1 MNYEEAREYLDQVS
15 KGGSVLGLDN
25 MRELLKRLENPQDS
39 LKFVHISGTNG
50 KGSVLA
56 YVSTVFKEAGY
67 RTGRYISPTL
77 FSYREKIQVNESF
90 IGREDLAR
98 LTEEVKKAAEEM
110 QNSGKGFPTIFEIET
125 ALAFLYFAEQKCDIV
140 ILETGLGGALDA
152 TNVIK
157 TSVMEVIT
165 SISMDHMEFLGDT
178 LGKIALQKA
187 GIIKPHTSVV
197 SAVQDMEAMEVIRDV
212 CRKKECVFDTVDQE
226 QIKDISYGYEGQ
238 AMEVIRDVCRKKEC
252 VFDTVDQEQI
262 KDISYGYEGQSF
274 SYKDWKNIKISL
286 MGSYQIKN
294 AALALEAIEALRKLG
309 YELND
314 KAVYQGMKT
323 AVWKGRFT
331 VLMGSYQIKNA
342 ALALEA
348 IEALRKLGYELND
361 KAVYQGMKTAVW
373 KGRFT
378 VISKEPFIIMD
389 GAHNQAAAEE
399 LVRSL
404 KLYYPGKK
412 FYYIFGMFRDK
423 DYHQVIRLT
432 APLAEYIVTVE
443 TPENPRALPA
453 EELKKAVAEVN
464 PSVEA
469 AGSLR
474 MAVNQVMEQIDKDA
488 VIVIFGSLSFLGEA
502 EMAVNR
508 YKMEAAD

>member
-25 MRELLKRLENPQDS
+25 MRELLKRLENPQDG

-152 TNVIK
+152 TNVIT

-238 AMEVIRDVCRKKEC
+238 
-252 VFDTVDQEQI
+252 
-262 KDISYGYEGQSF
+262 SF
-274 SYKDWKNIKISL
+274 SYKDWKNIKIS
-286 MGSYQIKN
+286 
-294 AALALEAIEALRKLG
+294 
-309 YELND
+309 
-314 KAVYQGMKT
+314 
-323 AVWKGRFT
+323 
-331 VLMGSYQIKNA
+331 LMGSYQIKNA

-432 APLAEYIVTVE
+432 APLAEHIVTVE

-469 AGSLR
+469 AGNLR
-474 MAVNQVMEQIDKDA
+474 MAVNRVMEQIDKDA

>member
-15 KGGSVLGLDN
+15 KGGSILGLDN

-152 TNVIK
+152 TNVIT

-238 AMEVIRDVCRKKEC
+238 
-252 VFDTVDQEQI
+252 
-262 KDISYGYEGQSF
+262 SF
-274 SYKDWKNIKISL
+274 SYKDWKNIKIS
-286 MGSYQIKN
+286 
-294 AALALEAIEALRKLG
+294 
-309 YELND
+309 
-314 KAVYQGMKT
+314 
-323 AVWKGRFT
+323 
-331 VLMGSYQIKNA
+331 LMGSYQIKNA

-432 APLAEYIVTVE
+432 APLAEHIVTVE

-474 MAVNQVMEQIDKDA
+474 MAVNRVMEQIDKDA

-508 YKMEAAD
+508 YKMEVAD

>member
-15 KGGSVLGLDN
+15 KGGSILGLDN

-152 TNVIK
+152 TNVIT

-238 AMEVIRDVCRKKEC
+238 
-252 VFDTVDQEQI
+252 
-262 KDISYGYEGQSF
+262 SF
-274 SYKDWKNIKISL
+274 SYKDWKNIKIS
-286 MGSYQIKN
+286 
-294 AALALEAIEALRKLG
+294 
-309 YELND
+309 
-314 KAVYQGMKT
+314 
-323 AVWKGRFT
+323 
-331 VLMGSYQIKNA
+331 LMGSYQIKNA

-432 APLAEYIVTVE
+432 APLAEHIVTVE

-469 AGSLR
+469 AGNLR

-508 YKMEAAD
+508 YKMEVAD

>member
-25 MRELLKRLENPQDS
+25 MRELLKRLENPQDG

-90 IGREDLAR
+90 IGREDLAH

-238 AMEVIRDVCRKKEC
+238 
-252 VFDTVDQEQI
+252 
-262 KDISYGYEGQSF
+262 SF
-274 SYKDWKNIKISL
+274 SYKDWKNIKIS
-286 MGSYQIKN
+286 
-294 AALALEAIEALRKLG
+294 
-309 YELND
+309 
-314 KAVYQGMKT
+314 
-323 AVWKGRFT
+323 
-331 VLMGSYQIKNA
+331 LMGSYQIKNA

-432 APLAEYIVTVE
+432 APLAEHIVTVE

-474 MAVNQVMEQIDKDA
+474 MAVNRVMEQIDKDA

-508 YKMEAAD
+508 YKMEVAD

>member
-15 KGGSVLGLDN
+15 KGGSILGLDN

-90 IGREDLAR
+90 IGREDLAH

-152 TNVIK
+152 TNVIT

-238 AMEVIRDVCRKKEC
+238 
-252 VFDTVDQEQI
+252 
-262 KDISYGYEGQSF
+262 SF
-274 SYKDWKNIKISL
+274 SYKDWKNIKIS
-286 MGSYQIKN
+286 
-294 AALALEAIEALRKLG
+294 
-309 YELND
+309 
-314 KAVYQGMKT
+314 
-323 AVWKGRFT
+323 
-331 VLMGSYQIKNA
+331 LMGSYQIKNA

-432 APLAEYIVTVE
+432 APLAEHIVTVE

-474 MAVNQVMEQIDKDA
+474 MAVNRVMEQIDKDA

>member
-152 TNVIK
+152 TNVIT

-238 AMEVIRDVCRKKEC
+238 
-252 VFDTVDQEQI
+252 
-262 KDISYGYEGQSF
+262 SF
-274 SYKDWKNIKISL
+274 SYKDWKNIKIS
-286 MGSYQIKN
+286 
-294 AALALEAIEALRKLG
+294 
-309 YELND
+309 
-314 KAVYQGMKT
+314 
-323 AVWKGRFT
+323 
-331 VLMGSYQIKNA
+331 LMGSYQIKNA

-432 APLAEYIVTVE
+432 APLAEHIVTVE

-469 AGSLR
+469 AGNLR
-474 MAVNQVMEQIDKDA
+474 MAVNRVMEQSDKDA

-508 YKMEAAD
+508 YKMEVAD

>member
-238 AMEVIRDVCRKKEC
+238 
-252 VFDTVDQEQI
+252 
-262 KDISYGYEGQSF
+262 SF
-274 SYKDWKNIKISL
+274 SYKDWKNIKIS
-286 MGSYQIKN
+286 
-294 AALALEAIEALRKLG
+294 
-309 YELND
+309 
-314 KAVYQGMKT
+314 
-323 AVWKGRFT
+323 
-331 VLMGSYQIKNA
+331 LMGSYQIKNA

-432 APLAEYIVTVE
+432 APLAEHIVTVE

-474 MAVNQVMEQIDKDA
+474 MAVNRVMEQIDKDA

-508 YKMEAAD
+508 YKMEVAD

>member
-77 FSYREKIQVNESF
+77 FSYREKIQVNERF

-98 LTEEVKKAAEEM
+98 LTAKVKKAAEEM
-110 QNSGKGFPTIFEIET
+110 KNSGKGSPTIFEIET
-125 ALAFLYFAEQKCDIV
+125 ALAFLYFVEQKCDIV

-152 TNVIK
+152 TNVIT

-187 GIIKPHTSVV
+187 GIIKPHTAVV
-197 SAVQDMEAMEVIRDV
+197 SAMQETEAAEVILDV
-212 CRKKECVFDTVDQE
+212 CRKKECICNMVDPK
-226 QIKDISYGYEGQ
+226 QIEHISYGC
-238 AMEVIRDVCRKKEC
+238 D
-252 VFDTVDQEQI
+252 
-262 KDISYGYEGQSF
+262 GQSF
-274 SYKDWKNIKISL
+274 SYKNWNNIKISL

-294 AALALEAIEALRKLG
+294 AALALEAIEALRELG
-309 YELND
+309 YQLND
-314 KAVYQGMKT
+314 NAVYQGMKK

-331 VLMGSYQIKNA
+331 I
-342 ALALEA
+342 
-348 IEALRKLGYELND
+348 
-361 KAVYQGMKTAVW
+361 
-373 KGRFT
+373 
-378 VISKEPFIIMD
+378 ISKEPFIIMD

-399 LVRSL
+399 LARSL

-432 APLAEYIVTVE
+432 APLAEYIITVE

-508 YKMEAAD
+508 YKMEVGD

>member
-238 AMEVIRDVCRKKEC
+238 
-252 VFDTVDQEQI
+252 
-262 KDISYGYEGQSF
+262 SF

-314 KAVYQGMKT
+314 KV
-323 AVWKGRFT
+323 
-331 VLMGSYQIKNA
+331 
-342 ALALEA
+342 
-348 IEALRKLGYELND
+348 
-361 KAVYQGMKTAVW
+361 VYQGMKTAVW

-432 APLAEYIVTVE
+432 APLAEHIVTVE

>member
-238 AMEVIRDVCRKKEC
+238 
-252 VFDTVDQEQI
+252 
-262 KDISYGYEGQSF
+262 SF
-274 SYKDWKNIKISL
+274 SYKDWKNIKIS
-286 MGSYQIKN
+286 
-294 AALALEAIEALRKLG
+294 
-309 YELND
+309 
-314 KAVYQGMKT
+314 
-323 AVWKGRFT
+323 
-331 VLMGSYQIKNA
+331 LMGSYQIKNA

-432 APLAEYIVTVE
+432 APLAEHIVTVE

-508 YKMEAAD
+508 YKMEVAD

>member
-15 KGGSVLGLDN
+15 KGGSILGLDN

-152 TNVIK
+152 TNVIT
-157 TSVMEVIT
+157 TSVIEVIT

-238 AMEVIRDVCRKKEC
+238 
-252 VFDTVDQEQI
+252 
-262 KDISYGYEGQSF
+262 SF
-274 SYKDWKNIKISL
+274 SYKDWKNIKIS
-286 MGSYQIKN
+286 
-294 AALALEAIEALRKLG
+294 
-309 YELND
+309 
-314 KAVYQGMKT
+314 
-323 AVWKGRFT
+323 
-331 VLMGSYQIKNA
+331 LMGSYQIKNA

-432 APLAEYIVTVE
+432 APLAEHIVTVE

-469 AGSLR
+469 AGNLR
-474 MAVNQVMEQIDKDA
+474 MAVNRVMEQIDKDA

>member
-238 AMEVIRDVCRKKEC
+238 
-252 VFDTVDQEQI
+252 
-262 KDISYGYEGQSF
+262 SF
-274 SYKDWKNIKISL
+274 SYKDWKNIKIS
-286 MGSYQIKN
+286 
-294 AALALEAIEALRKLG
+294 
-309 YELND
+309 
-314 KAVYQGMKT
+314 
-323 AVWKGRFT
+323 
-331 VLMGSYQIKNA
+331 LMGSYQIKNA

-432 APLAEYIVTVE
+432 APLAEHIVTVE

-469 AGSLR
+469 AGNLR

>member
-15 KGGSVLGLDN
+15 EGGSVLGLDN

-77 FSYREKIQVNESF
+77 FSYREKIQVNERF
-90 IGREDLAR
+90 IGREDLAC
-98 LTEEVKKAAEEM
+98 LTAKVKKAAEEM
-110 QNSGKGFPTIFEIET
+110 KNSGKGSPTIFEIET
-125 ALAFLYFAEQKCDIV
+125 ALAFLYFVEQKCDIV

-152 TNVIK
+152 TNVIT

-197 SAVQDMEAMEVIRDV
+197 SAMQETEAAEVILDV
-212 CRKKECVFDTVDQE
+212 CRKKECICNMVDPK
-226 QIKDISYGYEGQ
+226 QIEHISYGC
-238 AMEVIRDVCRKKEC
+238 D
-252 VFDTVDQEQI
+252 
-262 KDISYGYEGQSF
+262 GQSF
-274 SYKDWKNIKISL
+274 SYKNWNNIKISL

-294 AALALEAIEALRKLG
+294 AALALEAIEALRELG
-309 YELND
+309 YQLND
-314 KAVYQGMKT
+314 NAVYQGMKK

-331 VLMGSYQIKNA
+331 I
-342 ALALEA
+342 
-348 IEALRKLGYELND
+348 
-361 KAVYQGMKTAVW
+361 
-373 KGRFT
+373 
-378 VISKEPFIIMD
+378 ISKEPFIIMD

-432 APLAEYIVTVE
+432 APLAEYIITVE

-464 PSVEA
+464 PSVED

-508 YKMEAAD
+508 YKMEVGD